1 MRHSWQ
7 KEWIYII
14 TLKHNF
20 YKSNLTKCMNFNRV
34 FKGNVLKAVHSKK
47 LLSTSAKRQ
56 IIMSIKMIVFLLTF
70 FMTQVSAN
78 SFGQKITY
86 QKANA
91 SLKDVFKEIQKQ
103 TGYNVFFGVE
113 KLKMANTK
121 SVNFKQE
128 SLDRVLK
135 YILEEKGLDYSI
147 KNNTIVISNKPAS
160 AEYRSGSYFA
170 DIIIKGKVTDKDG
183 KPLLG
188 ATISI
193 KGTKKNAVSDAE
205 GNYTIVASENDL
217 FLVFSFTGF
226 TTKEVRINDQNIIN
240 INLEEN
246 IGSLSE
252 LVVVGYGVKAKGN
265 LVSSVSQINTELLKK
280 VPVANVSNALEG
292 LAPGLFVRQTSGEP
306 GFSDSRFEI
315 RNFGNALVIIDG
327 SPGDINKL
335 DPNEVESISI
345 LKDAAAASIYGVQG
359 GNGVVLVKTRRGELG
374 KPKLSY
380 SNQFT
385 FSTPTSFPDYLNSE
399 EYAIMS
405 NQMSVNSGQAPKYSE
420 QDIEKYR
427 NGSDPLKYP
436 NTNWFK
442 ETLNRYST
450 QQRHN
455 LNVSGGTQDTKYF
468 LSAGFIDQGSL
479 YKANN
484 LNFNQY
490 NIRGNIDTKILD
502 NLELSF
508 NLAAR
513 RQNRDAPGYSAYD
526 IYRSLHRNLPIDLAY
541 YPDGTAAK
549 PTNSPVHPVE
559 GLKNSNVGY
568 YKDANNNI
576 DAKLSLKWD
585 IKQVPGLSLSSF
597 ASVVYDNT
605 YNKNWV
611 KAYTVYT
618 LNPVSGNYDPFVV
631 SPEGAASRTILTEN
645 ATYNNNYVLQQ
656 TLNYKNS
663 FGGHNVGGLL
673 VWETQKQG
681 GNNFFGRRQDFQSD
695 LIDQMFAGSNKNKD
709 ASGSQWRENRLG
721 LIGRGTYDYKAKYL
735 AEFSF
740 RYDGSSK
747 FAPGKNWGFFPSG
760 SLGWRISDE
769 AFFAPLKTAVQ
780 DLKFRASVG
789 TAGNDGNAA
798 YQWLSGFNYNGF
810 FVIKDQA
817 VPTIDNSSLANIDV
831 TWSNIV
837 TYNAGVDFTIL
848 NKTTTVTFDYFKRDQ
863 SDVLASGS
871 AKIPSTLG
879 VGLSQQ
885 NLYKYSNQGF
895 EVNVNH
901 SNKIN
906 EDLSYSIGASF
917 SRSRERAIF
926 IDEQFDLDPFVR
938 NQLSQ
943 TGRLN
948 NRRVGHVSDGLFQT
962 AEEITAHAI
971 QDGNNNSTI
980 RPGDVRFKDL
990 NGDGIINDKDRA
1002 VIGRGE
1008 KPDMNYSMNLGLN
1021 YKNFSLSVLLTGA
1034 AGYTMYIDGEAQAA
1048 LKNGFNGYKYQMN
1061 FWTPENT
1068 GAPYPRPVLGGSNPN
1083 NYRYSDFWLRSGT
1096 HLRVRNINL
1105 SYNLPKKFRDKL
1117 RIGEARFFVT
1127 GNNLWVISGIKEGFD
1142 PQWTGGNGYY
1152 YPQTKSY
1159 TFGLNL
1165 SI

>member
-1 MRHSWQ
+1 M
-7 KEWIYII
+7 K
-14 TLKHNF
+14 
-20 YKSNLTKCMNFNRV
+20 FNRV
-34 FKGNVLKAVHSKK
+34 FKGNVLKALSAKM

-56 IIMSIKMIVFLLTF
+56 LIMSIKIVAFLLTF
-70 FMTQVSAN
+70 LITQVSAN

-91 SLKDVFKEIQKQ
+91 SLKDVFKEIKKQ
-103 TGYNVFFGVE
+103 TGYNVFLGVE
-113 KLKMANTK
+113 KLKTGNTK
-121 SVNFKQE
+121 NVNFKEE
-128 SLDRVLK
+128 SLDQVLR
-135 YILEEKGLDYSI
+135 YILSERDLDYSI
-147 KNNTIVISNKPAS
+147 KNNTIVISNRPIPAVPHS
-160 AEYRSGSYFA
+160 GLYVAE
-170 DIIIKGKVTDKDG
+170 ILIKGKVSDKEG
-183 KPLLG
+183 RPLRG
-188 ATISI
+188 ANISI
-193 KGTKKNAVSDAE
+193 KGTKKNTVTDIE
-205 GNYTIVASENDL
+205 GNYAILASENDP

-226 TTKEVRINDQNIIN
+226 TTREVRINGQTTIDIK
-240 INLEEN
+240 LEES
-246 IGSLSE
+246 IGALSE
-252 LVVVGYGVKAKGN
+252 LVVVGYGIQAKGN
-265 LVSSVSQINTELLKK
+265 LISAVSQVNTDLLKRLP
-280 VPVANVSNALEG
+280 VPNLSNALEG
-292 LAPGLFVRQTSGEP
+292 LAAGLFVRQTSGEP

-374 KPKLSY
+374 KAKLSY

-385 FSTPTSFPDYLNSE
+385 FSTPTSYPQYLNAE
-399 EYAIMS
+399 EYATMS
-405 NQMSVNSGQAPKYSE
+405 NQMSINSGQAPKYSQ
-420 QDIEKYR
+420 QDIQKYR
-427 NGSDPLKYP
+427 DGSDLLKYP

-442 ETLNRYST
+442 ETLKPYSN

-455 LNVSGGTQDTKYF
+455 LNVSGGTQETKYF
-468 LSAGFIDQGSL
+468 ISAGFIDQGSL
-479 YKANN
+479 YRANN

-490 NIRGNIDTKILD
+490 NIRGNVDTKILE

-513 RQNRDAPGYSAYD
+513 RQNRDAPGYSAFD

-559 GLKNSNVGY
+559 GLRNSNVGY

-597 ASVVYDNT
+597 ASVVYDNS

-618 LNPVSGNYDPFVV
+618 LNPVTGNYDPFIV
-631 SPEGAASRTILTEN
+631 SPEGAASRTILTER
-645 ATYNNNYVLQQ
+645 ATYSNNYVLQQ
-656 TLNYKNS
+656 TLNFKRS
-663 FGGHNVGGLL
+663 FRDHNLSGLL

-769 AFFAPLKTAVQ
+769 AFFTPLKTAVQ

-789 TAGNDGNAA
+789 TAGNDGGAA

-817 VPTIDNSSLANIDV
+817 VPTIDNSSLANLDL
-831 TWSNIV
+831 TWSNIA
-837 TYNAGVDFTIL
+837 TYNAGVDLTIF
-848 NKTTTVTFDYFKRDQ
+848 NKTTTLTFDYFKRNQ

-895 EVNVNH
+895 ELNLTH

-906 EDLSYSIGASF
+906 QDLSYTIGASF
-917 SRSRERAIF
+917 SRSRERAVF

-938 NQLSQ
+938 EQLSQ
-943 TGRLN
+943 TGRLT
-948 NRRVGHVSDGLFQT
+948 NRRIGHVSDGLFQN
-962 AEEITAHAI
+962 ADEIKGHAI

-990 NGDGIINDKDRA
+990 NADGIIDDKDRA
-1002 VIGRGE
+1002 IIGRGE
-1008 KPDMNYSMNLGLN
+1008 KPDMNYSLNLGLN

-1048 LKNGFNGYKYQMN
+1048 LKNGFNGYKYQMD
-1061 FWTPENT
+1061 FWTPEHT

-1083 NYRYSDFWLRSGT
+1083 NYRYSDFWLRSGA
-1096 HLRVRNINL
+1096 HLRIRNVNL

-1117 RIGEARFFVT
+1117 RIGDARFFVT
-1127 GNNLWVISGIKEGFD
+1127 GNNLWVISGIREGFD